1 MEILLKILTDIAPE
15 VDFYREEHLVEDGFL
30 DSYDIIT
37 IMAELDGALGIRL
50 DAQDLTPENFNS
62 ARALYD
68 LIRRKES

>member
-1 MEILLKILTDIAPE
+1 MEKLLKILTDIAPE

-37 IMAELDGALGIRL
+37 IVAELDGTLGIRL

>member
-37 IMAELDGALGIRL
+37 IVAELDGALGIRL

>member
-1 MEILLKILTDIAPE
+1 MDYKQILTDIAPE

-37 IMAELDGALGIRL
+37 IVAELDGALGIRL
-50 DAQDLTPENFNS
+50 EAQDLTPENFNS

>member
-1 MEILLKILTDIAPE
+1 MEKLLKILTDIAPE
-15 VDFYREEHLVEDGFL
+15 VDFCREEHLVEDGFL

-37 IMAELDGALGIRL
+37 IVAELDGALGIRL